1 MITKNMKPIGTIGK
15 IKVTENGMIAKV
27 SLDNTLRNKVLINIY
42 TLEDKIFFIDFKRV
56 GILEIIKELEQKNC
70 PLTVEALKLT
80 IKKMDKEIKQIQKTM
95 NNLSKLL

>member
-1 MITKNMKPIGTIGK
+1 MKPIGTVGK
-15 IKVTENGMIAKV
+15 IKVTENGMIANV
-27 SLDNTLRNKVLINIY
+27 SLDNTLRNKVLMNIY

-56 GILEIIKELEQKNC
+56 GILEIIKELEQRNC

>member
-1 MITKNMKPIGTIGK
+1 MKPIGTVGK
-15 IKVTENGMIAKV
+15 IKVTENGMIANV
-27 SLDNTLRNKVLINIY
+27 SLDNTLRNKVLMNIY

-56 GILEIIKELEQKNC
+56 GILEIIKELEQRNC

-95 NNLSKLL
+95 NNLSKFL

>member
-1 MITKNMKPIGTIGK
+1 MKPIGTVGK
-15 IKVTENGMIAKV
+15 IKITENGMICNV
-27 SLDNTLRNKVLINIY
+27 NLDSTMKNTILVNIY

-70 PLTVEALKLT
+70 PLTVKALKLT

-95 NNLSKLL
+95 NNLSKFL

>member
-1 MITKNMKPIGTIGK
+1 MKPIGTIGK

>member
-1 MITKNMKPIGTIGK
+1 MITKNMKPIATVGK
-15 IKVTENGMIAKV
+15 IKITEDGMIANL
-27 SLDNTLRNKVLINIY
+27 SLDNTLRNKVLMNIY

-70 PLTVEALKLT
+70 PLIVQSLKLS
-80 IKKMDKEIKQIQKTM
+80 IKKMDKEIKQIQKSI

>member
-1 MITKNMKPIGTIGK
+1 MKPIGTVGK
-15 IKVTENGMIAKV
+15 IKVAENGMITNV
-27 SLDNTLRNKVLINIY
+27 TLDNTLRNKVLMNIY

-56 GILEIIKELEQKNC
+56 GILEIIKELEQRNC
-70 PLTVEALKLT
+70 PLTVKALKLT